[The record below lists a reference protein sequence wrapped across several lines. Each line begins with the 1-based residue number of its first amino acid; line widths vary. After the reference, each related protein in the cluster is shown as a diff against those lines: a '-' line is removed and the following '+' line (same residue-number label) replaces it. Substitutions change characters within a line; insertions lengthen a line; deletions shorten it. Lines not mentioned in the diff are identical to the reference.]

1 MSITPI
7 PLPSALKPLRAP
19 AEGTPVDPQ
28 QLRAVAQ
35 EFEAMMLAQMLKQM
49 RQSMATDEDKEE
61 GLGFGTETMTE
72 TVDVELARQLSRTGG
87 IGLTSIIQRSMM
99 QALAPGTAQPV
110 PPVPAGQTAL
120 PGSVVG
126 ATAGGRIPDAFTP
139 SVTATTELTD
149 GLQLPN
155 VGEVSSEF
163 GWRRDPFHG
172 VQKFHAGVDLKAAYG
187 RDVPSAA
194 AGRVTF
200 AGERGAYGLM
210 VEVSH
215 ANGTTSR
222 YAHLSATS
230 VAVGDAVDSGH
241 VLGRVGQS
249 GRATGPHLHF
259 EVLVDGQRVDPRR
272 LASNGTIDVLV
283 KKQAPVVD

>member
-7 PLPSALKPLRAP
+7 PLPSALKPLRVP
-19 AEGTPVDPQ
+19 EGTPVDPR
-28 QLRAVAQ
+28 QLQAVAQ
-35 EFEAMMLAQMLKQM
+35 EFEAMMLSQMLKQM
-49 RQSMATDEDKEE
+49 RESMVSDEEKEE

-87 IGLTSIIQRSMM
+87 IGLTSVIQRSMM

-110 PPVPAGQTAL
+110 PPIPAGQDAL
-120 PGSVVG
+120 PGSVVA
-126 ATAGGRIPDAFTP
+126 ATAAGRISDAWTAPHDGTDAESPGLSLPD
-139 SVTATTELTD
+139 
-149 GLQLPN
+149 
-155 VGEVSSEF
+155 VGAVSSSF

-172 VQKFHAGVDLKAAYG
+172 MQKFHAGVDLKAAYG

-194 AGRVTF
+194 AGTVTF

-230 VAVGDAVDSGH
+230 VAVGDAVGNGQ
-241 VLGRVGQS
+241 VVGRVGQS

-259 EVLVDGQRVDPRR
+259 EVLVDGQRVDPAR
-272 LASNGTIDVLV
+272 LASNGTMDERV
-283 KKQAPVVD
+283 KKQVAVVD